1 MKLLPLRLRAKRSVR
16 ASASPSNA
24 EPIHESPINL
34 PKAGLV
40 FATIV
45 ILSALISLH
54 LTPDKIAL
62 RLGDNSPREI
72 RATRSV
78 IYTDSALTAIQ
89 RQTVATTLRPVYA
102 ADPVASAS
110 ALRTLNELFDQILA
124 ERASS
129 ARTGTVTPSLTNLQA
144 QWGGTFNEKQITRLL
159 KAPQASLLNL
169 RDVTQRLTKEAMA
182 RDIRDLSD
190 IGRPADDLKHS
201 RRSIEIRA
209 QDTLASKQDA
219 AIVGIIASQ
228 SMRANLM
235 LDRTRTETERE
246 EAVAK
251 VSPVQSV
258 VAPGDKIIGAGEEV
272 TQAHLD
278 KFLALGL
285 LNPRLELTTG
295 AAVCVL
301 AAAMVL
307 FVSLYINR
315 TLPAL
320 YADTK
325 RLGLLAVIVLLS
337 VFGLKVGATMLGLQI
352 SNGQLVYLGM
362 MSVTAAGMLVT
373 VLLDRGLAV
382 LTVSLLAMMSGL
394 IMNHE
399 IRFAVMT
406 LMSSLV
412 GILVVSP
419 ARSRNS
425 LFHVTLALSCVN
437 IGLVWLLGALWGN
450 TFEEL
455 RNGTLWAVCAS
466 GFATFL
472 FWFGVLMLERPFGIL
487 THTALLELST
497 FDRPLLRQL
506 CAVAPGT
513 YAHSMMVGT
522 LAESAAQA
530 IEADALLCRV
540 AGYYHDIGKMK
551 RPDFFVENQQ
561 GANIHGRLSPS
572 LSALIITAH
581 VRDGVETAK
590 EHKLPTEIRDII
602 EQHHG
607 TTLIRYFYHR
617 ALADC
622 EVSGEIPIG
631 LEERF
636 RYPGPKPRTKES
648 AIVMLADSIEAAARS
663 LEKPSQE
670 RLEAL
675 IQSIIRDKGDD
686 GQFDDC
692 PLTFQE
698 LREIAKSFGHVLSAM
713 MHERIEYP
721 SSEPRTATGKPMEVV
736 RADLRPQPPALELP
750 AGLSQSETQTVGVGF
765 VETLALLTE
774 ADREI
779 AAHCSLETSYGIVG
793 TERVSA
799 SSENGAV
806 APSGT
811 PPAESRRGLRR
822 RGQRPPHR

>member
-1 MKLLPLRLRAKRSVR
+1 MKTFLFRLRDSILRRKRISR
-16 ASASPSNA
+16 PNA
-24 EPIHESPINL
+24 APGHESPINA

-40 FATIV
+40 LATIAV
-45 ILSALISLH
+45 LSALISIH
-54 LTPDKIAL
+54 LTPDKISL
-62 RLGDNSPREI
+62 RLGDRSPREI

-78 IYTDSALTAIQ
+78 IYNDSAQTALQ
-89 RQTVATTLRPVYA
+89 RQTVASTLRPVYTS
-102 ADPVASAS
+102 DPTASAS
-110 ALRTLNELFDQILA
+110 ALRTVQELFDQILA
-124 ERASS
+124 ERTSS
-129 ARTGTVTPSLTNLQA
+129 ARAGTVKFSVATLQA
-144 QWGGTFNEKQITRLL
+144 QWGGAFNAQQITRLL
-159 KAPQASLLNL
+159 KAPEASLLKL
-169 RDVTQRLTKEAMA
+169 RDVTRRLTDEAMS
-182 RDIRDLSD
+182 RDIRDLAD
-190 IGRPADDLKHS
+190 IARPADDLKHA
-201 RRSIEIRA
+201 RRGIEIRA
-209 QDTLASKQDA
+209 RDTLGSAPDA
-219 AIVGIIASQ
+219 AIVGIVAAQ
-228 SMRANLM
+228 ALRPNLM
-235 LDRTRTETERE
+235 LDRSRTETERQ
-246 EAVAK
+246 EAVAR
-251 VSPVQSV
+251 VAPVQSV
-258 VAPGDKIIGAGEEV
+258 IAPGDKIIGAGEEV

-295 AAVCVL
+295 AAICIL

-307 FVSLYINR
+307 FVALYIHR

-320 YADTK
+320 YANTR
-325 RLGLLAVIVLLS
+325 RLTLLSVIVLLS

-373 VLLDRGLAV
+373 VMLDRGLAV
-382 LTVSLLAMMSGL
+382 LVVALLAMMSGL

-419 ARSRNS
+419 GRSRNS
-425 LFHVTLALSCVN
+425 LFHVTLILSAVN
-437 IGLVWLLGALWGN
+437 ASLVWLLGMLWGN
-450 TFEEL
+450 TLEEL
-455 RNGTLWAVCAS
+455 KNGTLWAVCAS

-472 FWFGVLMLERPFGIL
+472 FWFGVTMLERPFGIL
-487 THTALLELST
+487 THTGLLELST
-497 FDRPLLRQL
+497 FDRPLLKQL

-530 IEADALLCRV
+530 VGADALLCRV

-581 VRDGVETAK
+581 VRDGADMAK
-590 EHKLPTEIRDII
+590 EHRLPQEIRDII

-622 EVSGEIPIG
+622 ETTGEIPAG

-636 RYPGPKPRTKES
+636 RYPGPKPRTREA

-675 IQSIIRDKGDD
+675 IQSIIHDKGED
-686 GQFDDC
+686 GQLDDC
-692 PLTFQE
+692 PLTFHD
-698 LREIAKSFGHVLSAM
+698 LREVGKAFAHVLAAM
-713 MHERIEYP
+713 MHERISYP
-721 SSEPRTATGKPMEVV
+721 SMEPRTASGKPMEVI
-736 RADLRPQPPALELP
+736 RPDLRPQPPALELP
-750 AGLSQSETQTVGVGF
+750 FQLAHGETQAVGLM
-765 VETLALLTE
+765 ERESLLTE
-774 ADREI
+774 AEREI
-779 AAHCSLETSYGIVG
+779 AAHRLDLEKTDGVVAA
-793 TERVSA
+793 ERA
-799 SSENGAV
+799 SEKSENGAV
-806 APSGT
+806 AAGSAASAPV
-811 PPAESRRGLRR
+811 RRGFRR
-822 RGQRPPHR
+822 RGQRSSDG

>member
-1 MKLLPLRLRAKRSVR
+1 M
-16 ASASPSNA
+16 
-24 EPIHESPINL
+24 
-34 PKAGLV
+34 
-40 FATIV
+40 
-45 ILSALISLH
+45 
-54 LTPDKIAL
+54 
-62 RLGDNSPREI
+62 
-72 RATRSV
+72 
-78 IYTDSALTAIQ
+78 
-89 RQTVATTLRPVYA
+89 
-102 ADPVASAS
+102 
-110 ALRTLNELFDQILA
+110 
-124 ERASS
+124 
-129 ARTGTVTPSLTNLQA
+129 
-144 QWGGTFNEKQITRLL
+144 
-159 KAPQASLLNL
+159 
-169 RDVTQRLTKEAMA
+169 
-182 RDIRDLSD
+182 
-190 IGRPADDLKHS
+190 
-201 RRSIEIRA
+201 
-209 QDTLASKQDA
+209 
-219 AIVGIIASQ
+219 
-228 SMRANLM
+228 
-235 LDRTRTETERE
+235 
-246 EAVAK
+246 
-251 VSPVQSV
+251 
-258 VAPGDKIIGAGEEV
+258 
-272 TQAHLD
+272 
-278 KFLALGL
+278 
-285 LNPRLELTTG
+285 
-295 AAVCVL
+295 
-301 AAAMVL
+301 L
-307 FVSLYINR
+307 FVALYIHR

-320 YADTK
+320 YANTQ
-325 RLGLLAVIVLLS
+325 RLALLSVIVLLS

-382 LTVSLLAMMSGL
+382 LIVALLAMLSGL

-412 GILVVSP
+412 GIVVVSP
-419 ARSRNS
+419 ARSRNN
-425 LFHVTLALSCVN
+425 LVHVTLALGAVN

-455 RNGTLWAVCAS
+455 RNGTIWAVAS
-466 GFATFL
+466 SAFATFL

-530 IEADALLCRV
+530 IGADALLCRV

-561 GANIHGRLSPS
+561 GTNIHGRLSPS

-581 VRDGVETAK
+581 VRDGADMAR

-622 EVSGEIPIG
+622 ETTGEIPAG

-636 RYPGPKPRTKES
+636 RYQGPKPRTREA
-648 AIVMLADSIEAAARS
+648 AIVMLADSLEAAARS

-675 IQSIIRDKGDD
+675 IHSIIRDKSDD

-692 PLTFQE
+692 PLTFQD
-698 LREIAKSFGHVLSAM
+698 LRKVEKSFAHVLGAM
-713 MHERIEYP
+713 MHERIAYP
-721 SSEPRTATGKPMEVV
+721 SSEPHTATGKPMIVV

-750 AGLSQSETQTVGVGF
+750 KGLSHAETQTVGIA
-765 VETLALLTE
+765 ENELPLTE
-774 ADREI
+774 AEREI
-779 AAHCSLETSYGIVG
+779 AAHQGMEESYGFVG

-799 SSENGAV
+799 SSENGSI
-806 APSGT
+806 APSST
-811 PPAESRRGLRR
+811 ASAESRRGLRR
-822 RGQRPPHR
+822 RGQRPPHG